1 MQYITHKP
9 TTLDDKPTI
18 LDDKSFNV
26 FTLQDLTGNDYQT
39 VVDNVHGELV
49 KELRGAVVV
58 AILQLYNNKSSPV
71 SIPDIKPRAKL
82 FSTFTLQDGPQH
94 NADYADK
101 RAATREV
108 QRVQGKIKTTRE
120 VQNLQGKVKG
130 SQLTRECRKFLTMCT
145 VNLSRNSGEM

>member
-49 KELRGAVVV
+49 KELRGDVVV

-94 NADYADK
+94 NADYADG
-101 RAATREV
+101 
-108 QRVQGKIKTTRE
+108 RVQQLGKFKGFKGRSKLLGKFKTYKGRSR
-120 VQNLQGKVKG
+120 VHNSQGNAG
-130 SQLTRECRKFLTMCT
+130 
-145 VNLSRNSGEM
+145 NS